1 MFSFIKSITILP
13 KSQIKYAL
21 IFILIIWIIGLFF
34 SRFLQSVATIS
45 SCLLFIPS
53 IINHT
58 KNWKKYQTS
67 LIGIS
72 FFIIVLVYFIP
83 ILYSQNQVSFWN
95 IFKNKIPFLFLPMT
109 ILSIGYIEKKW
120 TDLLTYLF
128 IICCLLSSIW
138 SYHQYLQNIDLYTN
152 LYTHGQVL
160 PTLIHHIPFA
170 VLLSIG
176 LLFSLFNMLK
186 KISVKEKI
194 VNAFFAIWLFYFIH
208 VLSVRTGLILTYTGL
223 ILFIII
229 LLLKL
234 KNIVFTIGF
243 TSIIMIISILAY
255 KNITTI
261 QHKINYTKYGLS
273 LFKNGQDTLNQ
284 VSDSRRFLSDE
295 IGIELIKQHPILGV
309 GFGDLQDEMDTI
321 YKQRYPLFQQDVYSH
336 IHNQYLYTIAGS
348 GIIMGILFIIALLLP
363 LMQFIKWQNWQ
374 FSMLYCMLLLV
385 MLWEAF
391 LQNQIGTSIYLIIV
405 ILGVISTKEDA

>member
-13 KSQIKYAL
+13 KLQIKYAL

>member
-13 KSQIKYAL
+13 KLQIKYAL

-194 VNAFFAIWLFYFIH
+194 VNTFFAIWLFYFIH

-321 YKQRYPLFQQDVYSH
+321 YKQRYPLFQQDVYSP

-348 GIIMGILFIIALLLP
+348 GLIMGILFIIALLLP
-363 LMQFIKWQNWQ
+363 LIQFVKWQKWQ

>member
-13 KSQIKYAL
+13 KLQIKYAL

-208 VLSVRTGLILTYTGL
+208 VLSVRTG
-223 ILFIII
+223 
-229 LLLKL
+229 
-234 KNIVFTIGF
+234 
-243 TSIIMIISILAY
+243 
-255 KNITTI
+255 
-261 QHKINYTKYGLS
+261 
-273 LFKNGQDTLNQ
+273 
-284 VSDSRRFLSDE
+284 
-295 IGIELIKQHPILGV
+295 
-309 GFGDLQDEMDTI
+309 
-321 YKQRYPLFQQDVYSH
+321 
-336 IHNQYLYTIAGS
+336 
-348 GIIMGILFIIALLLP
+348 
-363 LMQFIKWQNWQ
+363 
-374 FSMLYCMLLLV
+374 
-385 MLWEAF
+385 
-391 LQNQIGTSIYLIIV
+391 
-405 ILGVISTKEDA
+405 

>member
-13 KSQIKYAL
+13 KLQIKYAL

-194 VNAFFAIWLFYFIH
+194 VNTFFAIWLFYFIH

-348 GIIMGILFIIALLLP
+348 GLIMGILFIIALLLP
-363 LMQFIKWQNWQ
+363 LIQFVKWQKWQ

>member
-13 KSQIKYAL
+13 KLQIKYAL

-194 VNAFFAIWLFYFIH
+194 VNTFFAIWLFYFIH

>member
-1 MFSFIKSITILP
+1 
-13 KSQIKYAL
+13 
-21 IFILIIWIIGLFF
+21 
-34 SRFLQSVATIS
+34 
-45 SCLLFIPS
+45 
-53 IINHT
+53 
-58 KNWKKYQTS
+58 
-67 LIGIS
+67 
-72 FFIIVLVYFIP
+72 
-83 ILYSQNQVSFWN
+83 
-95 IFKNKIPFLFLPMT
+95 MT

-194 VNAFFAIWLFYFIH
+194 VNTFFAIWLFYFIH

>member
-194 VNAFFAIWLFYFIH
+194 VNTFFAIWLFYFIH

-348 GIIMGILFIIALLLP
+348 GLIMGILFIIALLLP
-363 LMQFIKWQNWQ
+363 LIQFVKWQKWQ